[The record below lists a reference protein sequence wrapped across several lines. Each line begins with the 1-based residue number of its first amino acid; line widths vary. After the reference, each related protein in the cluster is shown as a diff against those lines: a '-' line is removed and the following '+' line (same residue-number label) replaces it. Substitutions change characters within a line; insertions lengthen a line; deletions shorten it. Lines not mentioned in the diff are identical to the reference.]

1 MTRRIFRAMF
11 TVALTVLLC
20 TLVFVMGAVH
30 TYFTG
35 LQQDQLR
42 GETALAAHAVERQG
56 MDYLQELD
64 ENLDCRITWIARD
77 GQVLYDSRSNS
88 GQMENHL
95 AREEVRQA
103 MADGF
108 GQSMRYS
115 GTLMAR
121 YIYCAQ
127 QLPDGTVLRL
137 STSQSSVLSLLLGM
151 AGSIALAA
159 AASLGL
165 SLWLSR
171 RLSKQA
177 VKPLNELNLD
187 EPLSNTVYEE
197 IQPLLQRLDSQQRQL
212 RAQSMELKQKQ
223 KEFNTVTRSLSEGL
237 VLLNSGGTI
246 LSINPAA
253 AAILEVTPN
262 CLGADFSV
270 ANRNPQI
277 AALVAQALTGQKGE
291 QTVSLLGGQY
301 LAAVNPV
308 RTEGR
313 IFGVVVLLFDVTQKH
328 QAEQLRR
335 EFTANVSHEL
345 KTPLHAI
352 SGYAELMKSGLVAPT
367 DIPHFAEKIYAETQ
381 RLVHLVEDTLRLSR
395 LDEGAEDMRW
405 SQVDLWAVAE
415 RAVQEQAGP
424 AELAGVQ
431 VKLMGTKAKI
441 QGIPQLVSGIVCNL
455 LDNAIKYNHA
465 GGKVTIRI
473 AKEGTET
480 LLEVADTGI
489 GIPAEHQDRVFERF
503 YRVDK
508 SHSKE
513 VGGTGLGLS
522 IVKHA
527 ALILGAKLTLD
538 SQVGKGTTIRV
549 RFPEETAENCGRE
562 STPPS
567 DGCLG

>member
-20 TLVFVMGAVH
+20 TLVFVLGAVH

-77 GQVLYDSRSNS
+77 GRVLFDSRSNS

-103 MADGF
+103 MENGF

-127 QLPDGTVLRL
+127 RLPDGTVLRL

-151 AGSIALAA
+151 AGSIVLAA
-159 AASLGL
+159 AASLAL
-165 SLWLSR
+165 SLWLAR
-171 RLSKQA
+171 RLSRQA

-197 IQPLLQRLDSQQRQL
+197 IQPLLRRLDSQQRQL

-352 SGYAELMKSGLVAPT
+352 SGYAELMKSGLVAPE
-367 DIPHFAEKIYAETQ
+367 DMARFAEKIYGESQ
-381 RLVHLVEDTLRLSR
+381 RLTHLVEDTLRLSR

-415 RAVQEQAGP
+415 RAVQEQSGP
-424 AELAGVQ
+424 AELAEVA
-431 VKLMGTKAKI
+431 VELTGTPAQI
-441 QGIPQLVSGIVCNL
+441 QAIPQLVSGMVCNL
-455 LDNAIKYNHA
+455 LDNAIKYNHP

-473 AKEGTET
+473 AREGTET

-489 GIPAEHQDRVFERF
+489 GIPAEHQERVFERF

-538 SQVGKGTTIRV
+538 SRVGKGTTIRV
-549 RFPEETAENCGRE
+549 RFPEKREENE
-562 STPPS
+562 NH
-567 DGCLG
+567 DL